1 MKHLIKA
8 RKQHVEQTCRDGE
21 HAAGWMCTQP
31 VSDLA
36 FARAAAIF
44 RAVGDEQRLRI
55 LERLAIRE
63 WCVSELASAEQ
74 EGLSTIS
81 QRLRILR
88 AEGLVSRR
96 REGKHIYYAIAD
108 QHVAHLVSTAL
119 AHAEEGRAR
128 SVGDDEEEDT

>member
-1 MKHLIKA
+1 MNRSIKA
-8 RKQHVEQTCRDGE
+8 RKQYVEQTCRDGE
-21 HAAGWMCTQP
+21 HTPGWVCTQP

-44 RAVGDEQRLRI
+44 RAVGDEQRLRM

-63 WCVSELASAEQ
+63 WCVSELAGAEQ

-108 QHVAHLVSTAL
+108 QHVAQLVSTAL
-119 AHAEEGRAR
+119 AHAEEGRAS
-128 SVGDDEEEDT
+128 SVRDEEEDT